1 MVYCNLFCY
10 LFKKHTNIYENTYK
24 GDTWGQTGTNRD
36 KRGHIFAL
44 GDIWGHLGTHEDKRE
59 HSIHVTRV
67 ETLMRGTKGYLGVL
81 NGGFNHIYII

>member
-24 GDTWGQTGTNRD
+24 GDTWGQTGIN
-36 KRGHIFAL
+36 
-44 GDIWGHLGTHEDKRE
+44 GDTCLHLGTFGDTRGQKG